1 MRTIKTCAMN
11 HRRCL
16 HLYFPENDIALA
28 RDLYNF
34 TPPMPALQMRL
45 CGQSLPMW
53 YGEDGDAFIDYGIDC
68 HWYAATSEAFGLR
81 VDTMPKCL
89 DGYMPKPWGWS
100 RASRKV
106 FLDSG
111 VRAEALPDDEA
122 LTRIRMLS
130 SRRTAALL
138 GRAMAESL
146 PFAITAPP
154 QVFTDTN
161 TLAEYIS
168 HMPRGCIVKMP
179 WSNAGRGNIDSTATP
194 LAELIRRCSDAIKR
208 YGMVCIE
215 PRHDRVAD
223 FAMLWTAQDDGTV
236 AYNGL
241 SLFETTDTGAY
252 TANIVLSDSDIRAIL
267 QQYIPAWQ
275 IDTVIRTMRPALER
289 IIAGTYH
296 GPLGVD
302 MLVAR
307 TDAGYIL
314 DAVVEVNMRR
324 TMGHVAHTLAARHLA
339 DGSIGRMYVNIADK
353 ETANDAGC
361 NPMNGCDIDVSGR
374 LRHGRVN
381 LTPPTG
387 RFRYIFEATS
397 ERVPSKALN
406 T

>member
-1 MRTIKTCAMN
+1 
-11 HRRCL
+11 
-16 HLYFPENDIALA
+16 
-28 RDLYNF
+28 
-34 TPPMPALQMRL
+34 MPALQMRL

-53 YGEDGDAFIDYGIDC
+53 YGEDGDAFIDYGIDS

>member
-1 MRTIKTCAMN
+1 MN
-11 HRRCL
+11 HRRRL

-28 RDLYNF
+28 RDLSNF
-34 TPPMPALQMRL
+34 TPPMSALQMRL
-45 CGQSLPMW
+45 CGQCLPMW
-53 YGEDGDAFIDYGIDC
+53 YGSDGDAFIDWGIDGQ
-68 HWYAATSEAFGLR
+68 WYAATAEAFGLK
-81 VDTMPKCL
+81 VDTLPSCI
-89 DGYMPKPWGWS
+89 DGYIPEPWGWS

-106 FLDSG
+106 FIDAG
-111 VRAEALPDDEA
+111 VHTEALPDDEV

-130 SRRTAALL
+130 SRRTAAIL
-138 GRAMAESL
+138 GRVMADTL
-146 PFAITAPP
+146 PFAVTAPP

-168 HMPRGCIVKMP
+168 HMPRGCIAKMP

-252 TANIVLSDSDIRAIL
+252 TANIVLPDSDIRMVL

-275 IDTVIRTMRPALER
+275 LDMVIQTMGPALES
-289 IIAGTYH
+289 IIDDAYH

-307 TDAGYIL
+307 TDTGYAL
-314 DAVVEVNMRR
+314 DAVVEVNLRR
-324 TMGHVAHTLAARHLA
+324 TMGHVAHALATRHLA
-339 DGSIGRMYVNIADK
+339 DGSAGRMYVDIAADGA
-353 ETANDAGC
+353 E
-361 NPMNGCDIDVSGR
+361 NGSDCESMEGSDITSGR
-374 LRHGRVN
+374 LRYGRVN
-381 LTPPTG
+381 LTPPKG
-387 RFRYIFEATS
+387 RFRYIFEA
-397 ERVPSKALN
+397 ALTHAPLSN
-406 T
+406 QPL